1 MGVLGWFRRSADT
14 SPKAAEAVTR
24 TVDAEGAEA
33 AAGPG
38 EARKPQPSDG
48 GPAVADGPVAEGAA
62 AGHPTAGDRTPDAAG
77 GIPKQQSARD
87 AADSEAG
94 EGARH

>member
-14 SPKAAEAVTR
+14 SPEAAEAVNR
-24 TVDAEGAEA
+24 TADAEGPEA

-38 EARKPQPSDG
+38 GAREPQPSDG
-48 GPAVADGPVAEGAA
+48 GSGVAADPVETEAA
-62 AGHPTAGDRTPDAAG
+62 TGRPTAVDRAPEPA